1 MSLRR
6 SSVLCGLGEY
16 AGEVIE
22 CYGVVDVLGFECR
35 WGGRLVGE
43 APDGRLV
50 EPPSAERSVVGGEE
64 VVSCG
69 GSGAAGVCEVVG
81 YGAEVFRKE
90 VVRLEDLGHEG
101 VFPLLGVDLPQL
113 WVGRRVSADLPSCF

>member
-1 MSLRR
+1 MRRRR
-6 SSVLCGLGEY
+6 SSVVGGLGEY

-22 CYGVVDVLGFECR
+22 RYGVVDVLGFERR
-35 WGGRLVGE
+35 WGSRLVGE

-50 EPPSAERSVVGGEE
+50 ERPSAERSVVGGEQ

-81 YGAEVFRKE
+81 HGAEVFLE
-90 VVRLEDLGHEG
+90 ESVRLDDLGHEG

-113 WVGRRVSADLPSCF
+113 GVGRRVSADLPSCL